1 MAEYLLRERKG
12 RPLPRRV
19 RRFARRF
26 ARDTTAGPIVEF
38 AIIVPVLL
46 LLLLGIIDFANAFF
60 EKNVMISAVREGARL
75 AVVQPMPCVTSS
87 KDSVRE
93 RVWSYLPVKL
103 KGQIAQASII
113 VTPDNCANITQI
125 LVATPNYTYV
135 PINPAFRLINKS
147 GVFVMNATATFR
159 WERSP

>member
-12 RPLPRRV
+12 RSLPRRV
-19 RRFARRF
+19 RSFARRF

-75 AVVQPMPCVTSS
+75 AAVQPMPCVTG
-87 KDSVRE
+87 
-93 RVWSYLPVKL
+93 VWS
-103 KGQIAQASII
+103 S
-113 VTPDNCANITQI
+113 
-125 LVATPNYTYV
+125 
-135 PINPAFRLINKS
+135 S
-147 GVFVMNATATFR
+147 
-159 WERSP
+159 